1 MNKIKISLI
10 NNDQTVQAKT
20 DLDDTQNNTL
30 SNFIERIRE
39 ELVTGETALLEIE
52 EREKSSLR
60 FEITQAV

>member
-20 DLDDTQNNTL
+20 DLDDTQNNMF
-30 SNFIERIRE
+30 SSFIERVRE

-52 EREKSSLR
+52 EQEKKSLR
-60 FEITQAV
+60 FEITQAL

>member
-10 NNDQTVQAKT
+10 DNDQTVQAKT

-30 SNFIERIRE
+30 SAFIERIKE

-52 EREKSSLR
+52 EQEKNSLR